1 MDRQQLDYAAPERAA
16 TVCAHPWVAA
26 LLAFPL
32 CWLLALLL
40 YRASTFSEGFE
51 DEVFHWDEALII
63 MSVFGSSA
71 GAIAYV
77 VAAPILLLRRRSR
90 GGITSRL

>member
-1 MDRQQLDYAAPERAA
+1 MNHPQLDYAVPERAPS
-16 TVCAHPWVAA
+16 VWAHPWVAA

-40 YRASTFSEGFE
+40 YRSTTFPVGFE
-51 DEVFHWDEALII
+51 DEVFHWDEALMI

-71 GAIAYV
+71 GVIAYV
-77 VAAPILLLRRRSR
+77 VAAPILLLRRRAR
-90 GGITSRL
+90 AAEAG